1 MNSKEKT
8 DSKKLILCD
17 NVKYLME
24 KHRLSR
30 TKMMRIMGVCMKT
43 LRSIENDFVPP
54 QMSCRVLYNLYQH
67 FHICSYELLT
77 VKLRERDKENEQ
89 K

>member
-54 QMSCRVLYNLYQH
+54 HMSCRVLYNLYQH
-67 FHICSYELLT
+67 FHIC
-77 VKLRERDKENEQ
+77 
-89 K
+89 